1 MSGGRRRPSDDKGT
15 EIVGVAGKGS
25 RRDRRSSDAS
35 LEPRASNHLH
45 RWTPQ
50 AEDGFSLIEL
60 LVVLVILPLIT
71 GAIAMVL
78 ITTLKN
84 QQGIQGKVT
93 DASAATTASAY
104 YVRDIDSAASVTT
117 AATPASS
124 PQQCSASGLVGSKTF
139 ILGLQLQGVG
149 AVVSYY
155 TVTPATGAPT
165 QLVRLYCLSGSPSS
179 KVVLSDNVSTTNPPT
194 PVVNCITPPPAGIP
208 TGVTCTPVG
217 IAGDWTFTYMVS
229 TVTLNVTQGC
239 STGGS
244 ACAPY
249 QYALTGAPVSG
260 IPVPP
265 IVQPNGVLTL
275 LGTGTDISFTN
286 LSSGQDICAV
296 GSILLGSGYN
306 ANGNNPAISSGLL
319 TSNNR
324 VTAGTTTSCVTQQ
337 SNGVEIY
344 NCLND
349 SSTGQPCPT
358 SGTHDSVTGNV
369 NVNPNPVSTS
379 TKVTDPLATWASQ
392 NPVAAISTPTAS
404 CSGSS
409 TMTCT
414 PGFYAGGL
422 NIPSNRT
429 VNFQAG
435 NYQFGTN
442 AGCQSSLCVGS
453 SDTVN
458 FGTGHYTFTDGLN
471 VSGSGSALCGG
482 GSATSAC
489 PSPPSGGVFFY
500 VSGGSTDLGNVNFA
514 NNIQLAP
521 ISTTSDPYHGVL
533 LWQNGTDNNPVFLA
547 SAATSVNTYQ
557 GKIYVPN
564 ATINL
569 YGFGNSIS
577 TGDIV
582 ANSMLFDF
590 SFNLDVTIQ

>member
-1 MSGGRRRPSDDKGT
+1 MIGAVGERWDRHRPGAGAGSGAHAQRRRHG
-15 EIVGVAGKGS
+15 AH
-25 RRDRRSSDAS
+25 R
-35 LEPRASNHLH
+35 PR
-45 RWTPQ
+45 P
-50 AEDGFSLIEL
+50 EGEEGFTLIEL
-60 LVVLVILPLIT
+60 LIVLVILPLIT

-78 ITTLKN
+78 VTTLKN

-104 YVRDIDSAASVTT
+104 YVRDIESAGSVTT
-117 AATPASS
+117 SASPASS
-124 PQQCSASGLVGSKTF
+124 PPQCSAVGLPGTPKLL
-139 ILGLQLQGVG
+139 LGLQLQGVST
-149 AVVSYY
+149 VVSYY
-155 TVTPATGAPT
+155 TLTPAPGPT
-165 QLVRLYCLSGSPSS
+165 ELVRFYCPNGSSTPQSH
-179 KVVLSDNVSTTNPPT
+179 VVLSDNVSTTNPPK
-194 PVVNCITPPPAGIP
+194 PVVNCITPPPTGIP
-208 TGVTCTPVG
+208 IGVTCTPAG

-239 STGGS
+239 SSTSS

-286 LSSGQDICAV
+286 FSSGQNICAV

-306 ANGNNPAISSGLL
+306 SNGSSPAVSSGLL
-319 TSNNR
+319 TSNNS
-324 VTAGTTTSCVTQQ
+324 VTAGTTTACSTPQT
-337 SNGVEIY
+337 NGVEVY

-349 SSTGQPCPT
+349 NSTGQTCPT

-369 NVNPNPVSTS
+369 NVSPNPVSTS
-379 TKVTDPLATWASQ
+379 TKVADPLASWASQ
-392 NPVAAISTPTAS
+392 NPVAAVTSPAGS

-409 TMTCT
+409 TMTCS
-414 PGFYAGGL
+414 PGLYAAGL
-422 NIPSNRT
+422 NIPNNRT
-429 VNFQAG
+429 VNFQPG
-435 NYQFGTN
+435 NYRFGTN
-442 AGCQSSLCVGS
+442 AACQSSLCIGN

-482 GSATSAC
+482 GGATSAC

-500 VSGGSTDLGNVNFA
+500 VSGGSTALGNINAA

-521 ISTTSDPYHGVL
+521 ITATSDPYHGVL
-533 LWQNGTDNNPVFLA
+533 LWQNGTDTNSVFLA
-547 SAATSVNTYQ
+547 SAATSVNTY
-557 GKIYVPN
+557 GGEIYVPN
-564 ATINL
+564 STISL
-569 YGFGNSIS
+569 YGFGNNIS
-577 TGDIV
+577 TGHIV

-590 SFNLDVTIQ
+590 SFNLNVIIQ

>member
-1 MSGGRRRPSDDKGT
+1 MIGAAGQWWGRDRPGAHARSGAQASGRRHRPN
-15 EIVGVAGKGS
+15 
-25 RRDRRSSDAS
+25 RPPRSG
-35 LEPRASNHLH
+35 E
-45 RWTPQ
+45 
-50 AEDGFSLIEL
+50 EGFTLIEL

-104 YVRDIDSAASVTT
+104 YVRDIESAASVTT
-117 AATPASS
+117 TGTPASS
-124 PQQCSASGLVGSKTF
+124 PQQCSASGLIGSKF

-165 QLVRLYCLSGSPSS
+165 ELLRLYCLSGSPSS
-179 KVVLSDNVSTTNPPT
+179 KVVLSDNVSATNPPT
-194 PVVNCITPPPAGIP
+194 PVVNCITPLPTGIP
-208 TGVTCTPVG
+208 TGVTCNPG
-217 IAGDWTFTYMVS
+217 SDWTFTYMVS

-239 STGGS
+239 STAGP

-265 IVQPNGVLTL
+265 LVPPNGVLTL

-286 LSSGQDICAV
+286 FSSGQDICAV

-306 ANGNNPAISSGLL
+306 SSGNNPAISSGPL
-319 TSNNR
+319 TGNNS
-324 VTAGTTTSCVTQQ
+324 VTAGTTTSCATQQ
-337 SNGVEIY
+337 SNGIEIY

-349 SSTGQPCPT
+349 SSTGQLCPT

-369 NVNPNPVSTS
+369 SVNPNPVSTS

-392 NPVAAISTPTAS
+392 NPVAAITTPIGS

-409 TMTCT
+409 TMTCS
-414 PGFYAGGL
+414 PGLYASGL

-429 VNFQAG
+429 VNFQPG

-442 AGCQSSLCVGS
+442 TGCQSSLCIGS

-458 FGTGHYTFTDGLN
+458 FGTGHYTFTDGFN

-482 GSATSAC
+482 GTTSSVC

-500 VSGGSTDLGNVNFA
+500 VSGGSTNLGNVNFA

-521 ISTTSDPYHGVL
+521 ISTPSDPYHGVL

-547 SAATSVNTYQ
+547 SAATTVNTYQ

-564 ATINL
+564 ATISL
-569 YGFGNSIS
+569 YGFGNNIS